1 MAVTEGVQTGAGSL
15 RRLAD
20 SAFES
25 LLALADRVLGP
36 VPDVERPEGL
46 DDDRRATVVLW
57 SAAVILMLVLFN
69 GGFETA
75 GDIYPGWAANR
86 DGLAHHV
93 YWVSWGWLLE
103 LTLPLAIIVFVFRES
118 PARYGLRW
126 YMTKKTALLYGA
138 LLAVMVPLLFW
149 ASTRQSFLDTYP
161 FVRDLGGDWQRTIAF
176 WEIVYLSR
184 FVCLE
189 FFFRG
194 YLLFGLEGKLGYT
207 AIAATT
213 VPYAM
218 IHFSKP
224 FPEAMAAIVAG
235 AVLGFLALR
244 TRTIVGGLIIHGTV
258 AVSMDMLA
266 LWRHGYF

>member
-1 MAVTEGVQTGAGSL
+1 MAVSEGIRNGST
-15 RRLAD
+15 RLAD
-20 SAFES
+20 SVSETFWRLSER
-25 LLALADRVLGP
+25 LLGP
-36 VPDVERPEGL
+36 VPDVERPRGL
-46 DDDRRATVVLW
+46 DADRRATVVLW
-57 SAAVILMLVLFN
+57 SAAVILILVLFN
-69 GGFETA
+69 AGFDTA

-86 DGLAHHV
+86 DGLAHHI

-103 LTLPLAIIVFVFRES
+103 LAVPLAIILFVFRES

-126 YMTKKTALLYGA
+126 SVSGRTLLTYGS
-138 LLAVMVPLLFW
+138 LMLVMAPLLFW
-149 ASTRQSFLDTYP
+149 ASTRDSFLDTYP
-161 FVRDLGGDWQRTIAF
+161 FVRDLGGNWPVTIAI
-176 WEIVYLSR
+176 WEVAYISR

-194 YLLFGLEGKLGYT
+194 YLLFGLEEKLGYT

-224 FPEAMAAIVAG
+224 FPEAMGAIVAG
-235 AVLGFLALR
+235 AVLGYLALR
-244 TRTIVGGLIIHGTV
+244 TRTIVGGLIIHCTV

-266 LWRHGYF
+266 LWRMGYF